1 MRSDNFNVLY
11 KKAEPGSAFLIAGT
25 EFHILIAGETREK
38 ERRK

>member
-1 MRSDNFNVLY
+1 MIIILFTKRRNLVPL
-11 KKAEPGSAFLIAGT
+11 FLIAGN